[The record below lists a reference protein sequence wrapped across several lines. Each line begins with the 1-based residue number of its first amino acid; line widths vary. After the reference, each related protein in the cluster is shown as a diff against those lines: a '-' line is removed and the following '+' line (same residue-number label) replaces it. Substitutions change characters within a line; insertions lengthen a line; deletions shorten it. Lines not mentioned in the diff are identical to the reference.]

1 MFLNHFK
8 NSLIIYKEKIQRK
21 LTGLMSVF
29 KYYKD
34 AAKLYV

>member
-8 NSLIIYKEKIQRK
+8 NLLIIYKEKKRK

-29 KYYKD
+29 KYDKD
-34 AAKLYV
+34 PAKLYV